1 MFLLVIYG
9 GVLLFANFAPGLAR
23 PAQMHSL
30 LPCRQFAVVGVVFT
44 HSNVV
49 VLAQADVAVRGP
61 VTGRQAVPQRVASAA
76 ATAVL
81 VAAAAMMVASPA
93 AAAAATVLLEATS
106 PVAVSAPAETAA
118 APAFAP
124 LLVVVV
130 VLLGGCSGGHEGARD
145 LALQVDPKLLLQLA
159 AGQERLLPLPGGGVD
174 AQNVVYELHQFWHAE
189 GVVFKLWQAEVGGV
203 EKAVYGFEG
212 EVPWHDYPCQAAESS
227 HSMLQRRHLRDFFHM
242 LSN

>member
-1 MFLLVIYG
+1 MRREQRVKQIGLDGEAVRAAFLLVIYG

-23 PAQMHSL
+23 PAQMHGL
-30 LPCRQFAVVGVVFT
+30 RPCRQFAIVVIVLT
-44 HSNVV
+44 HSYVV

-93 AAAAATVLLEATS
+93 AAAAAVVLESTS
-106 PVAVSAPAETAA
+106 PVAVSTPAETAA
-118 APAFAP
+118 AAEAVAAAPAFAS
-124 LLVVVV
+124 LLVVIV

-145 LALQVDPKLLLQLA
+145 LALQVDSKLLLQLA
-159 AGQERLLPLPGGGVD
+159 AGQERLLPLPGGGIH

-189 GVVFKLWQAEVGGV
+189 GIVFKLWQAEIGGV
-203 EKAVYGFEG
+203 
-212 EVPWHDYPCQAAESS
+212 
-227 HSMLQRRHLRDFFHM
+227 
-242 LSN
+242 